1 MSTIFIDTGYIIALE
16 MARDQHHE
24 SATIHWNSVPRDDLD
39 LTTTTYVL
47 DEIVTFLVSRGY
59 HDKAVA
65 IGRILLDSSDIKL
78 IHIDEPLLMEVWRYF
93 ERHTDKQYSLTDCIS
108 FVVMLKYEMQTAY
121 AYDKNF
127 VQAGFSIEPTE

>member
-16 MARDQHHE
+16 MARDHHHE
-24 SATIHWNSVPRDDLD
+24 SATIHWNSVSRDDLD
-39 LTTTTYVL
+39 LATTTYVL

-78 IHIDEPLLMEVWRYF
+78 IHIDEPLLMEAWRYF

-121 AYDKNF
+121 AYD
-127 VQAGFSIEPTE
+127 